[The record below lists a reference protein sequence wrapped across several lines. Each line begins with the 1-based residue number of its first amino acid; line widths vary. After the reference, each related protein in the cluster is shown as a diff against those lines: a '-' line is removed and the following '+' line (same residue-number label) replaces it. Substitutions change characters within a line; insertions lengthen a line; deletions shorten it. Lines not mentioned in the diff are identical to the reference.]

1 MPGIGACIDIATPP
15 VCDAGNSHCRMA
27 AGLFGADGVATE

>member
-1 MPGIGACIDIATPP
+1 MPGIGDCIDIATAR
-15 VCDAGNSHCRMA
+15 VCDAGKCHCRMA